1 MTSKLLGTRRNAI
14 IEETFLFQAHRASAY
29 LSCQPSGL
37 TLEHYTYADYGSLAQ
52 VYQGAVC
59 PRAWMAH
66 QVGMTSYTFEKIT
79 DWKGPQTWNIAI
91 CCRAGGTI
99 EPDIW
104 RVLDDWGGSSV
115 SIKTSY
121 EHDSTTPLFLATEQ
135 YVAASVYMRTWTST
149 ITEKEYFTDERSPI
163 PINT

>member
-1 MTSKLLGTRRNAI
+1 
-14 IEETFLFQAHRASAY
+14 
-29 LSCQPSGL
+29 
-37 TLEHYTYADYGSLAQ
+37 
-52 VYQGAVC
+52 
-59 PRAWMAH
+59 MAH

-163 PINT
+163 PINTYITTQPTVDYRGNFIDVKLPFKGGRMFYPP